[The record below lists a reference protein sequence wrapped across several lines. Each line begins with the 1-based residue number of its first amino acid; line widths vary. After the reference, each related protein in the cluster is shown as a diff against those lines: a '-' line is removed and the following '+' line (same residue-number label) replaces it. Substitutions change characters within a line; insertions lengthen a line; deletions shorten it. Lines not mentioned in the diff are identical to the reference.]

1 MLAGMSAANV
11 SRLLDDHLAA
21 RGHETALVFEDRRYR
36 YVDLE
41 RATVRTARAL
51 LDLGVEPGD
60 RVAVLAGNSDH
71 YAITLLAVSRIG
83 AISVPMNIRWA
94 PAEIAYALDDAGAR
108 ILLVDERFEAA
119 GREAVAQAD
128 TAVELLP
135 LAHGENSLA
144 ARAARV
150 PADATVPRAE
160 VGFDDPHRILYTSGT
175 TSRPKGVVHTHGNCA
190 WNHLAMAG
198 TDLVRPEDRILVAY
212 PMFHVSGLEC
222 PGIFSALAAGATVVL
237 RDGADAATLLGL
249 LRDERI
255 TGVVILQPLLD
266 EVLDALEAGPP
277 LEHLRW
283 LITGG
288 STPALVDRVVRL
300 LPAVRLAEVYAM
312 TEATGAMTVL
322 DEPRMIEKVGRTGR
336 PVRYL
341 DLRVVDDDGVPVP
354 PNVAGHI
361 EVRGPKMTPGYWSPV
376 AASPAD
382 RTPTPTADRD
392 AAPAPGRASP
402 ARPTREDGW
411 RDGWF
416 RTGDL
421 GELDEDGYLAFRSRA
436 GEMLKTGGE
445 NVAMAEIERVVV
457 DHPAVR
463 AVCVV
468 KVPHPRWQEAPKAYV
483 LPEAGASVDAKQLE
497 AYCREHLAG
506 YKVPRAWAFVDEL
519 PFNHSGKV
527 VRRIVQ
533 QREDAERLAA
543 SGA

>member
-1 MLAGMSAANV
+1 MSAANV

-21 RGHETALVFEDRRYR
+21 RGHETALVFEDRRYT
-36 YVDLE
+36 YADLE
-41 RATVRTARAL
+41 RATARTARAL
-51 LDLGVEPGD
+51 LDLGVAPGD
-60 RVAVLAGNSDH
+60 RVAVVAGNSDH
-71 YAITLLAVSRIG
+71 YAIALLAVSRIG

-108 ILLVDERFEAA
+108 LLLVDERFEAA
-119 GREAVAQAD
+119 GREAIATAD
-128 TAVELLP
+128 GTTELLP
-135 LAHGENSLA
+135 LAHGDDALV

-150 PADATVPRAE
+150 PDDVVVARAE
-160 VGFDDPHRILYTSGT
+160 VDFDAPHRILYTSGT
-175 TSRPKGVVHTHGNCA
+175 TSRPKGVVHTHGGCA

-222 PGIFSALAAGATVVL
+222 PGIFSTLAAGATVVL
-237 RDGADAATLLGL
+237 RDGADAPTLLGL

-255 TGVVILQPLLD
+255 TGVVVLQPLLD
-266 EVLDALEAGPP
+266 EVLDALEDGSP

-288 STPALVDRVVRL
+288 STPALVDRVIRL

-322 DEPRMIEKVGRTGR
+322 DEPHMIEKVGRTGR

-341 DLRVVDDDGVPVP
+341 DLRVVDDDGAEVA
-354 PNVAGHI
+354 PNVPGHI
-361 EVRGPKMTPGYWSPV
+361 EVRGPKVSPGYWSPRPS
-376 AASPAD
+376 APSGSPASG
-382 RTPTPTADRD
+382 PHLS
-392 AAPAPGRASP
+392 AAPSGESAPTMDR
-402 ARPTREDGW
+402 

-421 GELDEDGYLAFRSRA
+421 GELDDDGYLAFRNRA
-436 GEMLKTGGE
+436 SEMLKTGGE
-445 NVAMAEIERVVV
+445 NVAMAEIERVLV
-457 DHPAVR
+457 DHPEVR

-468 KVPHPRWQEAPKAYV
+468 KVPHPRWEEAPKAYV
-483 LPEAGASVDAKQLE
+483 LPEQGATVDGDRLE

-506 YKVPRAWAFVDEL
+506 YKVPRAWAFVDKL

-533 QREDAERLAA
+533 QREDAARAA
-543 SGA
+543 AARA

>member
-36 YVDLE
+36 YADLE
-41 RATVRTARAL
+41 RATARTARAL
-51 LDLGVEPGD
+51 LDLGVVPGD

-71 YAITLLAVSRIG
+71 YAIALLAVSHVG
-83 AISVPMNIRWA
+83 AISVPMNVRWA
-94 PAEIAYALDDAGAR
+94 PAEIAYGLDDAGAR
-108 ILLVDERFEAA
+108 LLLVDERFAAA
-119 GREAVAQAD
+119 GRDAVTGTEAP
-128 TAVELLP
+128 VELLP
-135 LAHGENSLA
+135 LAHGEDSLA
-144 ARAARV
+144 ARAARL
-150 PADATVPRAE
+150 PADATVPRAD

-222 PGIFSALAAGATVVL
+222 PGIFSTLAAGATVVL

-255 TGVVILQPLLD
+255 TGVVVLQPLLD
-266 EVLDALEAGPP
+266 ELLDALEDGPP
-277 LEHLRW
+277 LTHLRW
-283 LITGG
+283 LVTGG
-288 STPALVDRVVRL
+288 STPALVDRVIRL
-300 LPAVRLAEVYAM
+300 LPAVRLVEVYAM

-322 DEPRMIEKVGRTGR
+322 DEPHMIEKVGRTGR

-341 DLRVVDDDGVPVP
+341 DLRVVDDEGASLP
-354 PNVAGHI
+354 PNVRGHV
-361 EVRGPKMTPGYWSPV
+361 EVRGPKIARGYWSPTRV
-376 AASPAD
+376 LSGTPAPSPTPAAD
-382 RTPTPTADRD
+382 RTPAV
-392 AAPAPGRASP
+392 
-402 ARPTREDGW
+402 EDGW

-436 GEMLKTGGE
+436 SEMLKTGGE
-445 NVAMAEIERVVV
+445 NVAMAEIERVLV
-457 DHPAVR
+457 DHAAVR

-468 KVPHPRWQEAPKAYV
+468 RIPHPRWQEAPKAYV
-483 LPEAGASVDAKQLE
+483 LPERGATVDGDQLE

-506 YKVPRAWAFVDEL
+506 YKVPREWAFVDEL

-533 QREDAERLAA
+533 QREDAARTAA
-543 SGA
+543 AGA

>member
-1 MLAGMSAANV
+1 MLAVMSTANV

-21 RGHETALVFEDRRYR
+21 RGHETALVFEDRRHTYA
-36 YVDLE
+36 DLE
-41 RATVRTARAL
+41 RATARTARAL
-51 LDLGVEPGD
+51 LDLGVAPGD
-60 RVAVLAGNSDH
+60 RIAVVAGNSDH
-71 YAITLLAVSRIG
+71 YAIALLAVSRIG

-108 ILLVDERFEAA
+108 LLLVDERFETA
-119 GREAVAQAD
+119 GREAVAKAESA
-128 TAVELLP
+128 TALLP
-135 LAHGENSLA
+135 LAHGDDSLA

-150 PADATVPRAE
+150 PGDVAVPRAE
-160 VGFDDPHRILYTSGT
+160 VDFDDPHRILYTSGT
-175 TSRPKGVVHTHGNCA
+175 TSRPKGVVHTHGGCA

-222 PGIFSALAAGATVVL
+222 PGVFSTLAAGATVVL
-237 RDGADAATLLGL
+237 RDGADATTLLGL

-255 TGVVILQPLLD
+255 TGVVVLQPLLD
-266 EVLDALEAGPP
+266 ELLDALEHDPP

-288 STPALVDRVVRL
+288 STPALVDRVIRL

-312 TEATGAMTVL
+312 TEATGAMAVL
-322 DEPRMIEKVGRTGR
+322 DEPHMIEKVGRVGR

-341 DLRVVDDDGVPVP
+341 DLRVVDDEGAELP
-354 PNVAGHI
+354 PNVPGHI
-361 EVRGPKMTPGYWSPV
+361 EVRGPKVARKYWSPEPTR
-376 AASPAD
+376 SRTPAPD
-382 RTPTPTADRD
+382 REPTPTMN
-392 AAPAPGRASP
+392 
-402 ARPTREDGW
+402 W

-421 GELDEDGYLAFRSRA
+421 GELDEDGYLAFRNRA
-436 GEMLKTGGE
+436 SEMLKTGGE
-445 NVAMAEIERVVV
+445 NVAMAEIERVLV

-463 AVCVV
+463 AICVV
-468 KVPHPRWQEAPKAYV
+468 KVPHPRWEEAPKAYV
-483 LPEAGASVDAKQLE
+483 LPESGATVDGDQLE

-506 YKVPRAWAFVDEL
+506 YKVPREWAFVDEL

-533 QREDAERLAA
+533 QREDAARLGGRADG
-543 SGA
+543 SLIKEGS

>member
-11 SRLLDDHLAA
+11 SRLLDDHLGA
-21 RGHETALVFEDRRYR
+21 RGHETALVFEDRRHR
-36 YVDLE
+36 YADLE
-41 RATVRTARAL
+41 RATTRTARAL
-51 LDLGVEPGD
+51 LDLGVTPGD

-71 YAITLLAVSRIG
+71 YAITLLAVSHVG
-83 AISVPMNIRWA
+83 AISVPMNVRWA
-94 PAEIAYALDDAGAR
+94 PAEVRYALDDAGVR
-108 ILLVDERFEAA
+108 LLLVDERFAAA
-119 GREAVAQAD
+119 GRDAVTGTEAP
-128 TAVELLP
+128 VELMP
-135 LAHGENSLA
+135 LAHGEDSLA

-222 PGIFSALAAGATVVL
+222 PGIFSTLAAGATVVL

-255 TGVVILQPLLD
+255 TGVVVLQPLLD
-266 EVLDALEAGPP
+266 GLLDALEDAPP
-277 LEHLRW
+277 LEDLRW

-300 LPAVRLAEVYAM
+300 LPAVRLVEVYAM

-322 DEPRMIEKVGRTGR
+322 DEPHMIEKVGRTGR

-341 DLRVVDDDGVPVP
+341 DLRVVDDDGRKVGPGVR
-354 PNVAGHI
+354 GQI
-361 EVRGPKMTPGYWSPV
+361 EVRGPKI
-376 AASPAD
+376 AASYWN
-382 RTPTPTADRD
+382 RTPTP
-392 AAPAPGRASP
+392 
-402 ARPTREDGW
+402 EDGW

-463 AVCVV
+463 AVCIV

-483 LPEAGASVDAKQLE
+483 LPEAGATVDGEQLE
-497 AYCREHLAG
+497 AYCRQHLAG
-506 YKVPRAWAFVDEL
+506 YKVPREWAFVDEL

-533 QREDAERLAA
+533 QREDAARTAA
-543 SGA
+543 AGA

>member
-1 MLAGMSAANV
+1 MSAANV

-36 YVDLE
+36 YADLE
-41 RATVRTARAL
+41 RATARTARAL
-51 LDLGVEPGD
+51 LDLGIAPGD
-60 RVAVLAGNSDH
+60 RVAVVAGNSDH
-71 YAITLLAVSRIG
+71 YAIALLAISRIG

-108 ILLVDERFEAA
+108 LLLVDERFDAT
-119 GREAVAQAD
+119 GRDALTKAD
-128 TAVELLP
+128 GATELLA
-135 LAHGENSLA
+135 LAHGDDSLV
-144 ARAARV
+144 ARAGRV
-150 PADATVPRAE
+150 PEDVEVPRAE

-175 TSRPKGVVHTHGNCA
+175 TSRPKGVVHSHGGCA

-198 TDLVRPEDRILVAY
+198 TDLVRADDRILVAY

-222 PGIFSALAAGATVVL
+222 PGIFSTLAAGATVVL
-237 RDGADAATLLGL
+237 RDGADATTMLGL

-266 EVLDALEAGPP
+266 EVLDALEDGPP
-277 LEHLRW
+277 LDDLRW

-288 STPALVDRVVRL
+288 STPALVDRVIRL

-322 DEPRMIEKVGRTGR
+322 DEPKMIEKVGRTGR

-341 DLRVVDDDGVPVP
+341 DLRVVDDEGVPTPPHVP
-354 PNVAGHI
+354 GHI
-361 EVRGPKMTPGYWSPV
+361 EVRGPKIAHSYWNRV
-376 AASPAD
+376 
-382 RTPTPTADRD
+382 PTP
-392 AAPAPGRASP
+392 
-402 ARPTREDGW
+402 EDGW
-411 RDGWF
+411 RENGWF

-421 GELDEDGYLAFRSRA
+421 GELDEDGYLAFRNRA
-436 GEMLKTGGE
+436 SEMLKTGGE
-445 NVAMAEIERVVV
+445 NVAMAEIERVLV

-468 KVPHPRWQEAPKAYV
+468 KVPHPRWGEAPKAYV
-483 LPEAGASVDAKQLE
+483 LPEQGATVDGDQLE

-533 QREDAERLAA
+533 QREDAARA
-543 SGA
+543 GAGSA